1 MTTGKEH
8 LSDEAIGQTVQG
20 EAKSE
25 TVGEALEAYF
35 IKYGLGKDGGLD
47 KAWGK
52 VKVGNF
58 YFPIPNPESRK
69 RALVFHDM
77 HHLVTGYSAEW
88 DGEFAISGW
97 EIGSGCTDYYAA
109 WALDMGLFALGIWV
123 RPKIV
128 FNAFVRGMRSKN
140 LYHYLLTP
148 QEAKEKT
155 IAELRDF
162 LEIKSPGFENPS
174 SNEKFQFAKWWIISW
189 VFSFV
194 FYLLPLPLFAF
205 LLWHFLG

>member
-1 MTTGKEH
+1 MTNDQQTIGK
-8 LSDEAIGQTVQG
+8 
-20 EAKSE
+20 
-25 TVGEALEAYF
+25 ALETYF
-35 IKYGLGKDGGLD
+35 EKYGLGKDGGLD
-47 KAWGK
+47 KSWGK
-52 VKVGNF
+52 VKVGSI
-58 YFPIPNPESRK
+58 YIPIPNPASRK

-97 EIGSGCTDYYAA
+97 EIGSGCNDYYAA
-109 WALDMGLFALGIWV
+109 WVLDFGLFALGIWV

-148 QEAKEKT
+148 HEAKQKT

-162 LEIKSPGFENPS
+162 LNIKSPGYEDPTTK
-174 SNEKFQFAKWWIISW
+174 EKLEFVKFWIISW

-194 FYLLPLPLFAF
+194 FFLLPLPLLVYTIWSLAN
-205 LLWHFLG
+205 